1 MRNYDIIKEIFKI
14 TQSDKGK
21 KYYEQCAEVQI
32 KEIEYLIAKERPV
45 ITGPKLKQRDL
56 EWETTNY

>member
-56 EWETTNY
+56 E